1 MKRKIISV
9 ILSGAIIASTA
20 TSVMA
25 QDYVVKKGD
34 TLYSIAR
41 SFGMSYQTLAE
52 LNNIQNPDIIFSNQV
67 LKTAETAQVTPS
79 EDKAEEAPSV
89 KDNNGN
95 IILNSIDTQFSE
107 AVMDKLASLGDNPDV
122 GNRSSGSNAERQAAY
137 YLFNTMKEICLS
149 NVTEDKFTAD
159 TWSFEKARVYIS
171 DDEYILSAA
180 MRQRL

>member
-25 QDYVVKKGD
+25 QGYVVKKGD
-34 TLYSIAR
+34 TLHSIAR

-52 LNNIQNPDIIFSNQV
+52 LNNIENPDIIFPNQV

-95 IILNSIDTQFSE
+95 IILNSIDTQFS
-107 AVMDKLASLGDNPDV
+107 
-122 GNRSSGSNAERQAAY
+122 
-137 YLFNTMKEICLS
+137 
-149 NVTEDKFTAD
+149 
-159 TWSFEKARVYIS
+159 
-171 DDEYILSAA
+171 
-180 MRQRL
+180 